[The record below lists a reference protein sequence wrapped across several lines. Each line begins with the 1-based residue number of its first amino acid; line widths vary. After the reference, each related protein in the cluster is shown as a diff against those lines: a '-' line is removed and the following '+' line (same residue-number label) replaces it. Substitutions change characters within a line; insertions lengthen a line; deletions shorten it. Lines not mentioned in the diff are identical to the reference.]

1 MEQWEDQG
9 IVLALRPH
17 GENAAIVSVLTET
30 YGRACGYVHGARGA
44 KLRGALQQ
52 GNLVNVQW
60 SARTSENLGA
70 FKVEEIRSS
79 GALLAHDSLKLAA
92 LLSACSLCDAA
103 LPEREAHPG
112 LFEGLKALLNLMN
125 ESDIWPAAYIY
136 WEIAL
141 LRELGFSLDFTRCA
155 GGGPSDDLVY
165 VSPKSGCAVSAEKGA
180 PYKDKLLFLPGFLRP
195 PRPDPLPVGERQ
207 EARRASGEGGEN
219 EDIRLGLEMTL
230 YFLEH
235 WAFAHHTKGTPE
247 ARLRLQEKYMKK
259 NQ

>member
-30 YGRACGYVHGARGA
+30 QGRTCGYVHGARGA

-79 GALLAHDSLKLAA
+79 GALLASDPMKLSA
-92 LLSACSLCDAA
+92 LLSACALCDAA

-125 ESDIWPAAYIY
+125 ESDIWPAAYNFTGKSRCCVSWGSVSI
-136 WEIAL
+136 
-141 LRELGFSLDFTRCA
+141 LRAARAA
-155 GGGPSDDLVY
+155 GRLTMS
-165 VSPKSGCAVSAEKGA
+165 SMSAPKAA
-180 PYKDKLLFLPGFLRP
+180 
-195 PRPDPLPVGERQ
+195 
-207 EARRASGEGGEN
+207 AR
-219 EDIRLGLEMTL
+219 
-230 YFLEH
+230 
-235 WAFAHHTKGTPE
+235 
-247 ARLRLQEKYMKK
+247 
-259 NQ
+259 